1 MMLVS
6 AATIAAPVTRAKI
19 NATAV
24 GGTMRKMRSIRRRLG
39 RSVPVRPAPSS
50 VVVLAHGFPF
60 PAIAQNV
67 ADRDEQQDADKRSN
81 NQKDFQ
87 GFLLKSGSN
96 QNV

>member
-24 GGTMRKMRSIRRRLG
+24 GGTMRKMRSVRRRLG

-67 ADRDEQQDADKRSN
+67 ADRDEQQDADKSSN
-81 NQKDFQ
+81 EPQEFQ
-87 GFLLKSGSN
+87 GIRLKSGSSR
-96 QNV
+96 NV